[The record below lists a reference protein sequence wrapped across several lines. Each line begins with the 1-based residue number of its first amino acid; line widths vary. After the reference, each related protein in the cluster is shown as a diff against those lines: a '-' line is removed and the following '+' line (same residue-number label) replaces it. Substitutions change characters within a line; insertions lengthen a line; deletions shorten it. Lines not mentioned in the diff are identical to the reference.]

1 MRLHWIDALKGMGIM
16 LVVFAHH
23 SLPVALD
30 TYIFS
35 FHMPLFFFISGF
47 LFDFGKYAESGASF
61 VKGRFRSLI
70 VPYFSFALL
79 TCLFYFL
86 LDTGFQPGV
95 TNIDFFGNSALYGA
109 YSILYA
115 LGPLVSYNPPLWFLT
130 CLFVTE
136 LLFYGFARKYYPEPG
151 KFVLVITAAGVI
163 GYLYSIY
170 VPFRLPWNADVALT
184 AVVFY
189 GAGNLFRK
197 FVELEEQKSEEEFN
211 GFGSGSGSKGS
222 CSKESYSKLRKV
234 TVRINK
240 FLPWIFILLNLLY
253 LGYLVEFPTTEKVN
267 MNVLKYGDFFS
278 YYLLAFSGIFA
289 FIYLFKKVGSSRIL
303 EYYGRNSLI
312 VLALHFPLKDIL
324 TKLALLIFGVELE
337 YFYYN
342 LAFALSLTVL
352 NLLCLIPAIFL
363 INNYFPFLA
372 GKKNPSTGFEG
383 LKVYFRKFAD

>member
-1 MRLHWIDALKGMGIM
+1 MYTVFIFWVNMRLHWIDALKGIGIM

-47 LFDFGKYAESGASF
+47 LFDFGKYTGSATNF
-61 VKGRFRSLI
+61 VKGRLRSLI
-70 VPYFSFALL
+70 VPYFCFALL

-86 LDTGFQPGV
+86 LDTRFQPGV
-95 TNIDFFGNSALYGA
+95 TNIEFFEASALYGI

-136 LLFYGFARKYYPEPG
+136 LLFYGFAKKYYGKPG
-151 KFVLVITAAGVI
+151 KFVLLLTASGI
-163 GYLYSIY
+163 LGYLYSVY
-170 VPFRLPWNADVALT
+170 VPFRLPWNVDVALA

-197 FVELEEQKSEEEFN
+197 FTESKPGQGPGSSLESSSRVGEGLFRRDN
-211 GFGSGSGSKGS
+211 
-222 CSKESYSKLRKV
+222 
-234 TVRINK
+234 
-240 FLPWIFILLNLLY
+240 FLPGLLILVNLFY
-253 LGYLVEFPTTEKVN
+253 LGYLLKFPTADKVN
-267 MNVLKYGDFFS
+267 MNVLKYGGFFS
-278 YYLLAFSGIFA
+278 FYFFAFSGALA
-289 FIYLFKKVGSSRIL
+289 FVYLFKKIGSSKVL

-312 VLALHFPLKDIL
+312 VLALHFPLKDVL
-324 TKLALLIFGVELE
+324 TKLALMSFGVELE

-342 LAFALSLTVL
+342 TAFALSLTVL
-352 NLLCLIPAIFL
+352 NLLCLVPVIFV
-363 INNYFPFLA
+363 INNYFPFLL
-372 GKKNPSTGFEG
+372 GKKGSSAEFES
-383 LKVYFRKFAD
+383 LKAHFRKPVN